1 MEVLM
6 KPHALKAAVA
16 AAKETRPHTTSKA
29 STLVPVKH
37 VL

>member
-6 KPHALKAAVA
+6 KPHALKEAVA
-16 AAKETRPHTTSKA
+16 AKAIRPHTTSKA